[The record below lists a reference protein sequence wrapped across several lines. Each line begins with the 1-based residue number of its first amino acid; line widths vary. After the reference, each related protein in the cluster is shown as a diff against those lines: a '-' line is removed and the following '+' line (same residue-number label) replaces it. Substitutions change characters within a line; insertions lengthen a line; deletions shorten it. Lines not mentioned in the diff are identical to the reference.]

1 MTMNDRPA
9 TMVGSRSKTMATWLA
24 VVGGVLGAH
33 RFYLHG
39 KADPW
44 AWLHVVGTVIG
55 WSGVAR
61 MRRLGQDDQLA
72 WVLAPVLGVVVTA
85 AMLAALVIGLMP
97 DEKWTTRFNP
107 GLPVKPSGWPV
118 VLGVIAALS
127 LGSTALMSTLAFSGQ
142 KFFEYRSLQRPTRKR
157 PQLPPGAPRPPCW
170 CLRS

>member
-1 MTMNDRPA
+1 MCAMTVSDRPEI
-9 TMVGSRSKTMATWLA
+9 MPRSRSKTTATWLA

-44 AWLHVVGTVIG
+44 AWLFVVGTFIG
-55 WSGVAR
+55 WLGVAR

-72 WVLAPVLGVVVTA
+72 WMLAPVLGVTVTA

-107 GLPVKPSGWPV
+107 GLSVRTSGWPAI
-118 VLGVIAALS
+118 LGVIAALL

-142 KFFEYRSLQRPTRKR
+142 KFFEYRAQQRP
-157 PQLPPGAPRPPCW
+157 
-170 CLRS
+170 S